1 MKTMQYAL
9 IAVVSFFATSGII
22 HSQETTPPRNNGTAT
37 TDFSPA
43 PITTLP
49 DIDQPASSTSRPSQ
63 ISISLDDVELIDV
76 VRMFSRIASAN
87 IIANPEILT
96 ARVTVNLDDVEW
108 RPALASILSMHNL
121 ALVERPQGSGVF
133 TVVDQPPDAP
143 VPMTVKTIF
152 LDYTTVD
159 EVTAVVERMLSPG
172 ANLSTF
178 PSRNA
183 MVIRDTE
190 DSLNDIMRVIA
201 QIDIQS
207 KQVVVETQFMELNDR
222 ALKQLGVRWDALAE
236 LGVNFQAG
244 PFVTQ
249 RESERI
255 RGREDSLERRDSLVR
270 RDQSDR
276 YYDMFGTQIE
286 RTEFEVF
293 EVAGLPPQII
303 TRVEPT
309 RTIDSRE
316 ERSRVAASDIL
327 DSTTRAVTT
336 GSAAILNVDS
346 LNIVLSALKSTD
358 GVSIVSNPKIIVAS
372 GSTNAFFSVGEREP
386 IIRRT
391 ILRGTTDSPGDQIV
405 AELDTGINTDYIR
418 SGYLNTGIELLV
430 VPTVKTDDLIEARIE
445 PSLRRK
451 IGEKAV
457 DGNVWPVIAVKEI
470 RTHFTLES
478 GQTVAIGGLTDTQES
493 KQTSKVPLLGDIPII
508 GKYLFSHER
517 DETRQ
522 TETIIFVTLGLA
534 DPMVIGRNEGIPLRS
549 ELVHRKNARD
559 RIRRLENQ
567 AEWEELER
575 ATRKAEEQ
583 FERRR
588 RKEPRTQTPDASEP
602 PQPAEPQPQHQT
614 TDRTRR
620 LEIQAEL
627 QELQKATRRLQEKFD
642 QNRSER
648 TAEASGAGEQP

>member
-1 MKTMQYAL
+1 MKAMTCMLVASSCVLLAGWATAQV
-9 IAVVSFFATSGII
+9 IAPADG
-22 HSQETTPPRNNGTAT
+22 TTEFT
-37 TDFSPA
+37 PA
-43 PITTLP
+43 PIASLPTLAQNAISP
-49 DIDQPASSTSRPSQ
+49 DTPSR

-108 RPALASILSMHNL
+108 RPALSSILSMHGL
-121 ALVERPQGSGVF
+121 ALVERPQGSGVYS
-133 TVVDQPPDAP
+133 VIDQPPDAP
-143 VPMTVKTIF
+143 VPMTVRTIF
-152 LDYTTVD
+152 VNYTTVD
-159 EVTAVVERMLSPG
+159 EVTSVVERMLSSG
-172 ANLSTF
+172 ATLSTF

-190 DSLNDIMRVIA
+190 ESLNEIERVIE
-201 QIDIQS
+201 QIDVQS

-222 ALKQLGVRWDALAE
+222 ALKQLGVRWDSLAE
-236 LGVNFQAG
+236 LGLNFQAG
-244 PFVTQ
+244 PFVRQEQT
-249 RESERI
+249 ERI
-255 RGREDSLERRDSLVR
+255 SSRIDNQNRTDSLTRTDDSAL
-270 RDQSDR
+270 
-276 YYDMFGTQIE
+276 YYDAFGTQLE
-286 RTEFEVF
+286 RTEFEVI
-293 EVAGLPPQII
+293 EVPGLPPEVI
-303 TRVEPT
+303 TRVEPS
-309 RTIDSRE
+309 RTVGSNE
-316 ERSRVAASDIL
+316 ERSQLNTSDFIE
-327 DSTTRAVTT
+327 SATRTVTS

-346 LNIVLSALKSTD
+346 LNIVLSALKQTD

-386 IIRRT
+386 IIKRT

-405 AELDTGINTDYIR
+405 AELDTGINTEYIR
-418 SGYLNTGIELLV
+418 SGYLNTGIELQV

-457 DGNVWPVIAVKEI
+457 DGNVWPEIAVKEI
-470 RTHFTLES
+470 RTHFTLDS

-534 DPMVIGRNEGIPLRS
+534 DPMTIGRNEGIPQRS
-549 ELVHRKNARD
+549 ELVHRKEARD
-559 RIRRLENQ
+559 RM
-567 AEWEELER
+567 
-575 ATRKAEEQ
+575 
-583 FERRR
+583 
-588 RKEPRTQTPDASEP
+588 
-602 PQPAEPQPQHQT
+602 
-614 TDRTRR
+614 RR

-627 QELQKATRRLQEKFD
+627 EELQEAARKLEEQFERRQREQKATPNVDTL
-642 QNRSER
+642 
-648 TAEASGAGEQP
+648 P